1 MDILMRTMNTNQA
14 RRTGARIRNNRRR
27 PQYGKVFYIISAL
40 LFIADS
46 VINGQPLFFTGKVLL
61 LLGCYVLLADYT
73 LQKGENAHGHE

>member
-1 MDILMRTMNTNQA
+1 MDILMRTMNTSEA
-14 RRTGARIRNNRRR
+14 TRRGARIFNKRRR
-27 PQYGKVFYIISAL
+27 PQYGKFLFLICAL

-73 LQKGENAHGHE
+73 LQKEENAYAHE